1 MDQQQQSLGW
11 KRVLWA
17 AGIVAALAFSITV
30 FGGYLFEW
38 KWTGLHGRTAWDWL
52 ALLIV
57 PAVLAVGGV
66 LFSQRQQTRDRVSAD
81 RRAQDDALEAYLDD
95 MTDLI
100 SVHHLRS
107 PSQEEDPGGLRA
119 VARARTL
126 TLLRRL
132 DGERKA
138 HVVQFLYES
147 GLIITNRT
155 VVDLQGADLSGAYL
169 SGANLSGANLSG
181 ARLVDAHLEGASL
194 DDTMP
199 EGGERLMNG
208 PPVRARAVK
217 APAVDLSGANL
228 SGANLSGANLSG
240 ANLQGTY
247 KEAKGGSKQLI
258 TNEEFAQKK
267 IRTLEG
273 ATMPNGQKY
282 EEWLKDKKAQGKD
295 EKSE

>member
-155 VVDLQGADLSGAYL
+155 VVDLQGADLSGA
-169 SGANLSGANLSG
+169 NLSG

-258 TNEEFAQKK
+258 TNEELAQKK